1 MKLLVIETWT
11 TDSMY
16 ASVNYTTSCTVCH
29 HFFLIWQDRWSHG
42 MEEER
47 EEVVAKFAN
56 MGFSNVIGCMDGTD
70 FKIDKSEHDPQS
82 YFNRKKF
89 YSIQVRNQS
98 VLKQSVFDPQ
108 FFN

>member
-1 MKLLVIETWT
+1 
-11 TDSMY
+11 
-16 ASVNYTTSCTVCH
+16 
-29 HFFLIWQDRWSHG
+29 